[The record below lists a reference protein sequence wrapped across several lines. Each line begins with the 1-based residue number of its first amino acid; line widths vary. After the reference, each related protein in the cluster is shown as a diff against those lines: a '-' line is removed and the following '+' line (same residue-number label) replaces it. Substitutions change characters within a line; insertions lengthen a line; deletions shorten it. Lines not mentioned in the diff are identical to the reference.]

1 MSRPPFSRVLVAN
14 RGEIAVRV
22 LRACRDLGI
31 EGVAVYGP
39 EEERA
44 LHVQLADDAYRIPS
58 DAPIPYL
65 DIPAVIAVAKQ
76 SGAEAIHPGYGFLS
90 ENAAFAEACA
100 DAGLVFVGPPP
111 DAIRAMGE
119 KIGSRV
125 IAIRA
130 GVPVVPGSDGPV
142 ASIEEAVAA
151 SASIG
156 FPLAVKASGGGGGR
170 GFRVARTPEDLADAF
185 TGAVSEATRSFAI
198 PDVYLE
204 RYLDRARHVEIQLIA
219 GADGEVVILGER
231 DCSIQRRHQ
240 KLIEETPAPHYRDET
255 RAAMFAAAVDLAKE
269 VGYRNAGTI
278 EFMLDADGSFHFLE
292 MNTRIQVEHPISE
305 AVTGLDL
312 VTEQLRV
319 AAGNPLSFTQS
330 DVRPHGHAI
339 ECRVNAEDPGRSF
352 SPAPGRI
359 TAYRLPSGPGIRV
372 ESAFAGGSG
381 PEMTIPTR
389 YDSLIAKV
397 VAWGRTRDEA
407 IARMQRALAEFVV
420 EGVPTTIPF
429 HRNVLAHSAFVAG
442 DVATTF
448 ITDHPEVIPPPSTI
462 TPDPGAETNPARDV
476 ITEVNGRR
484 FVVRVSGLGE
494 GNPGAG
500 TQRRTPSRSAPK
512 LPRASTPSP
521 DGPEVPS
528 PVQGTVIRV
537 VAAPG
542 ASVEVG
548 TVLCVVEAMK
558 MENEVLAHRAGTV
571 DAVLVE
577 VGNSVKAGEIVAR
590 ITS

>member
-44 LHVQLADDAYRIPS
+44 LHVQLADEAYRIPS

-240 KLIEETPAPHYRDET
+240 KLIE
-255 RAAMFAAAVDLAKE
+255 
-269 VGYRNAGTI
+269 
-278 EFMLDADGSFHFLE
+278 
-292 MNTRIQVEHPISE
+292 
-305 AVTGLDL
+305 
-312 VTEQLRV
+312 
-319 AAGNPLSFTQS
+319 
-330 DVRPHGHAI
+330 
-339 ECRVNAEDPGRSF
+339 
-352 SPAPGRI
+352 
-359 TAYRLPSGPGIRV
+359 
-372 ESAFAGGSG
+372 
-381 PEMTIPTR
+381 
-389 YDSLIAKV
+389 
-397 VAWGRTRDEA
+397 
-407 IARMQRALAEFVV
+407 
-420 EGVPTTIPF
+420 
-429 HRNVLAHSAFVAG
+429 
-442 DVATTF
+442 
-448 ITDHPEVIPPPSTI
+448 
-462 TPDPGAETNPARDV
+462 
-476 ITEVNGRR
+476 
-484 FVVRVSGLGE
+484 
-494 GNPGAG
+494 
-500 TQRRTPSRSAPK
+500 
-512 LPRASTPSP
+512 
-521 DGPEVPS
+521 
-528 PVQGTVIRV
+528 
-537 VAAPG
+537 
-542 ASVEVG
+542 
-548 TVLCVVEAMK
+548 
-558 MENEVLAHRAGTV
+558 
-571 DAVLVE
+571 
-577 VGNSVKAGEIVAR
+577 
-590 ITS
+590 

>member
-429 HRNVLAHSAFVAG
+429 HRNVLAHPAFVAG

>member
-1 MSRPPFSRVLVAN
+1 MSRPPFRRVLVAN

-65 DIPAVIAVAKQ
+65 DIPAVIAIAEQ

-100 DAGLVFVGPPP
+100 GAGLVFVGPPP
-111 DAIRAMGE
+111 E
-119 KIGSRV
+119 
-125 IAIRA
+125 AIRA

-170 GFRVARTPEDLADAF
+170 GFRIARTPEDLADAF

-219 GADGEVVILGER
+219 GADGEVVITGER
-231 DCSIQRRHQ
+231 DCSSQRRHQ
-240 KLIEETPAPHYRDET
+240 TLIEETPAPHYREET
-255 RAAMFAAAVDLAKE
+255 RAAMFAAAVALAKE

-278 EFMLDADGSFHFLE
+278 EFMLDADDSFHFLE

-330 DVRPHGHAI
+330 DVQPRGHAI

-389 YDSLIAKV
+389 DDSLIAKV

-429 HRNVLAHSAFVAG
+429 HRNVLAHPAFVAR

-448 ITDHPEVIPPPSTI
+448 ITDHPEDIPPPSTI
-462 TPDPGAETNPARDV
+462 TPDPGAESNPARDV

-484 FVVRVSGLGE
+484 FVVPVSGLVE
-494 GNPGAG
+494 GYPAAG
-500 TQRRTPSRSAPK
+500 THRRTPNRTAPK
-512 LPRASTPSP
+512 IPSASTP
-521 DGPEVPS
+521 
-528 PVQGTVIRV
+528 
-537 VAAPG
+537 
-542 ASVEVG
+542 
-548 TVLCVVEAMK
+548 
-558 MENEVLAHRAGTV
+558 
-571 DAVLVE
+571 
-577 VGNSVKAGEIVAR
+577 
-590 ITS
+590 